1 MIKRLFWLTLGFGL
15 GVFVSW
21 RATRAVRVTVERYVP
36 EAIAARFRALNDAVT
51 ERQMAIRARRRRHMR
66 SVS

>member
-1 MIKRLFWLTLGFGL
+1 MVKRLFWLALGFGL
-15 GVFVSW
+15 GVFTTW

-36 EAIAARFRALNDAVT
+36 EPVAERLRAFNDAVT
-51 ERQMAIRARRRRHMR
+51 ERQMAIRARRRHMR